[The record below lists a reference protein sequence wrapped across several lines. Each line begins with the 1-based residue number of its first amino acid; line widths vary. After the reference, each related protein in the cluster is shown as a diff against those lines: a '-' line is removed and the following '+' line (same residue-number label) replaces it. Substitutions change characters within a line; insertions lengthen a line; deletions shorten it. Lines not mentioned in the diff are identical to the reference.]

1 MNIVHFNGYFKED
14 LAYQENFLTVGQAEL
29 GNNVTLLT
37 SRYETDVKVNT
48 KTRKHPPGEFPYKGI
63 KVIRVDDYIEIK
75 HNALVLTKSLLPLF
89 NKLNPDIIFFHDVS
103 PALFYGIIY
112 KRKNPKVKLHID
124 FHSDLGNAR
133 SSLIGPLY
141 HYIWKIFFKI
151 FRKYFDRFFCV
162 APEAI
167 DFVSKYY
174 SIPKKLLIHLP
185 LLGNADIL
193 NNYDHVRLEV
203 RNELKLEV
211 DQIAL
216 VHTGK
221 LPEGKVTHLLLKS
234 FRKIKDEN
242 LRLFII
248 GNITEEF
255 MPVFQEFADKDK
267 RIKYLG
273 WLKPE
278 DMQRL
283 FCGFDLMIQPGSNSH
298 TFIEAICSGLPIL
311 LNNTPQARSLT
322 SLGNGEVIKSKHI
335 NELVYKMKKMMNP
348 ENLKNYKYNSLKAAK
363 FYDYRSIAKLSL
375 K

>member
-14 LAYQENFLTVGQAEL
+14 LAYQENFLTVGQSEL

-37 SRYETDVKVNT
+37 SRYETDVKVNA
-48 KTRKHPPGEFPYKGI
+48 KTRKHPVGEFPYKGI
-63 KVIRVDDYIEIK
+63 KVIRVDDYLEIK
-75 HNALVLTKSLLPLF
+75 HNALVLTKSLLPFF

-103 PALFYGIIY
+103 PAIFYGIIY
-112 KRKNPKVKLHID
+112 KRKNPKVKIHID

-141 HYIWKIFFKI
+141 HFTWRIFFKI
-151 FRKYFDRFFCV
+151 FRKSFDRFFCV

-167 DFVSKYY
+167 DFVNRYY
-174 SIPKKLLIHLP
+174 SIPKNLLIHLP

-193 NNYDHVRLEV
+193 NNYDHVRSEV
-203 RNELKLEV
+203 RNELKLEA

-221 LPEGKVTHLLLKS
+221 LPEGKETHLLLKA

-248 GNITEEF
+248 GNITEDF
-255 MPVFQEFADKDK
+255 MPIFKKFADKDT

-283 FCGFDLMIQPGSNSH
+283 FCGFDLMVQPGSNSH

-322 SLGNGEVIKSKHI
+322 SLGNGEVIKSKSI
-335 NELVYKMKKMMNP
+335 DELISKMKKMMNP
-348 ENLKNYKYNSLKAAK
+348 ENIKNYKYNSLKAAK
-363 FYDYRSIAKLSL
+363 FYDYKSIAKLSL